1 MDKISLPGGKY
12 DIIYADPPWQYK
24 TYSGDLVTPY
34 PIMKDED
41 IYSMPVQEI
50 TNDNCILLM
59 WVTFPKLIEGIETM
73 QRWGFT
79 YKTCA
84 FAWIKTNKK
93 FNPKQFTFLPE
104 DNFSSFWGMGY
115 WTRANAELCLLGTV
129 GKPKRVSKSVH
140 QVIYEPIEKHSK
152 KPDCVR
158 DKIVE
163 LCGDLPRIELFARQ
177 KTPGWVTW
185 GNEV

>member
-34 PIMKDED
+34 PIMNDED
-41 IYSMPVQEI
+41 IYSMPVKKI
-50 TNDNCILLM
+50 ASDNCVLLI
-59 WVTFPKLIEGIETM
+59 WVTFPKLIEGIETIK
-73 QRWGFT
+73 RWGFT

-84 FAWIKTNKK
+84 FVWIKTNK
-93 FNPKQFTFLPE
+93 NYNTKQVTFIPE
-104 DNFSSFWGMGY
+104 DSFSTFWGMGY
-115 WTRANAELCLLGTV
+115 WTRANAELCLLATI
-129 GKPKRVSKSVH
+129 GKPKRISKAVH
-140 QVIYEPIEKHSK
+140 QVVYEPIQRHSK

-177 KTPGWVTW
+177 KTPKWNVW